1 MTTDVQQTAAEL
13 APEALRR
20 RLDPAALPFQTT
32 ADVEPGH
39 GTIGQPR
46 AIDAIGFGLELRSY
60 GYNLFVAG
68 QPGSGRETS
77 VIDLIGAFAPQQP
90 TPDDWVYVHSF
101 DDADRPNS
109 IRLPAGRGSALAA
122 DMRGFVTDAQREIP
136 RAFDSEDYARRQR
149 EVLTAI
155 GERRDKLFEELQ
167 QFASANSFAI
177 QMTPTGI
184 ATVPTIN
191 NQPIPNEAYGLLPE
205 TQRKEIEQHGRLV
218 QERLGSTM
226 RQARQLEREAAEQIG
241 ALDRDVTLFAVG
253 PLLEELREHYAG
265 IGEVSHYIDQV
276 QEDILAHYGEFRVPD
291 QAPVSDPTQVAALQM
306 QASRRAEYLAR
317 YQVNVLIDNA
327 ATSGAP
333 VISERNPTYYNL
345 IGRMD
350 YRSMFGTMVTDFRE
364 IKPGALHRANGG
376 FLVLHVTDILRQ
388 PFAWEALKRALLC
401 REIRIEHM
409 GEQFSMV
416 PVATLRPEPIPL
428 DLKVVLIGSPMVY
441 QALYAADEDFAE
453 LFKVKADFAP
463 DMTWNDENVGHY
475 VAFISRHVHENNLRH
490 FDRGAVAR
498 IVEHGARLRE
508 DRRKLSARM
517 LEIANVITESS
528 YWAGKAGRDI
538 VTAEDVDRAIDMK
551 VFRSN
556 LIEERIH
563 EMLTDGT
570 IDVETAGSRTGQIN
584 GIAVLSLGDYAFGRP
599 TRISARVA
607 LGGGEVES
615 VEREIKLSG
624 PVHAKGFMIL
634 TGYLRGQYG
643 QDAPLAIRTT
653 ITFEQ
658 SYDEVE
664 GDSASSV
671 ELYALL
677 SAIGDIP
684 LRQGI
689 AVTGSV
695 DQYGTVQ
702 AVGGVTDKI
711 EGYFKVCRT
720 LGLTGEQG
728 VIIPATNVPSLMLS
742 DEVVAAVEAGQFHV
756 WSVRTIDEGIELLTG
771 VPAGERDAEGHFPAD
786 SVHGRVAA
794 RLQRYAELARAFV
807 TPPAATITG
816 ASDGRQSPPL
826 PTPAPSIPS

>member
-1 MTTDVQQTAAEL
+1 MTIEVHQPAAEL

-20 RLDPAALPFQTT
+20 RLDPATLPFETT
-32 ADVEPGH
+32 ADVAPGS

-46 AIDAIGFGLELRSY
+46 AIDAICFGLEMRAY
-60 GYNLFVAG
+60 GYNIFVAG

-77 VIDLIGAFAPQQP
+77 VLDLVGAFAPQQP

-109 IRLPAGRGSALAA
+109 IRLPAGRGAALAA
-122 DMRGFVTDAQREIP
+122 DMLEFVADAQREIP

-149 EVLTAI
+149 EVLSQI

-167 QFASANSFAI
+167 QFAVANSFTI

-184 ATVPTIN
+184 ATIPTIN

-205 TQRKEIEQHGRLV
+205 TQRQEIEQHGKLV
-218 QERLGSTM
+218 QEQLGKTM

-241 ALDRDVTLFAVG
+241 ALDREVTLFVIG
-253 PLLEELREHYAG
+253 PLLGELRERYADVD
-265 IGEVSHYIDQV
+265 EVHHYIDQV
-276 QEDILAHYGEFRVPD
+276 QADVLAHYGEFRAPD
-291 QAPVSDPTQVAALQM
+291 TLPAGDPAQVAAFQM
-306 QASRRAEYLAR
+306 QAGRRAEYLAR

-327 ATSGAP
+327 ATHGAP
-333 VISERNPTYYNL
+333 VVSERNPTYYNL

-376 FLVLHVTDILRQ
+376 FLILHATDILRQ
-388 PFAWEALKRALLC
+388 PFAWEALKRSLLC
-401 REIRIEHM
+401 REVRIEHM
-409 GEQFSMV
+409 GEQLSMA
-416 PVATLRPEPIPL
+416 PAASLRPEPIPL
-428 DLKVVLIGSPMVY
+428 DVKVILIGSPLLY
-441 QALYAADEDFAE
+441 QTLYAADEDFAE

-463 DMTWNDENVGHY
+463 DMTWDDENVGHY
-475 VAFISRHVHENNLRH
+475 VAFISRHIHDNGLRPL
-490 FDRGAVAR
+490 DRGAVAR
-498 IVEHGARLRE
+498 VIEHGARLRE

-517 LEIANVITESS
+517 LETPTVAPEASH
-528 YWAGKAGRDI
+528 WAGAASRDI
-538 VTAEDVDRAIDMK
+538 AAAEDVERAIEMK
-551 VFRSN
+551 VYRSN

-570 IDVETAGSRTGQIN
+570 IDVETEGERTGQIN

-643 QDAPLAIRTT
+643 QEAPLAIRST

-664 GDSASSV
+664 G
-671 ELYALL
+671 
-677 SAIGDIP
+677 
-684 LRQGI
+684 
-689 AVTGSV
+689 
-695 DQYGTVQ
+695 
-702 AVGGVTDKI
+702 
-711 EGYFKVCRT
+711 
-720 LGLTGEQG
+720 
-728 VIIPATNVPSLMLS
+728 
-742 DEVVAAVEAGQFHV
+742 
-756 WSVRTIDEGIELLTG
+756 
-771 VPAGERDAEGHFPAD
+771 
-786 SVHGRVAA
+786 
-794 RLQRYAELARAFV
+794 
-807 TPPAATITG
+807 
-816 ASDGRQSPPL
+816 
-826 PTPAPSIPS
+826 